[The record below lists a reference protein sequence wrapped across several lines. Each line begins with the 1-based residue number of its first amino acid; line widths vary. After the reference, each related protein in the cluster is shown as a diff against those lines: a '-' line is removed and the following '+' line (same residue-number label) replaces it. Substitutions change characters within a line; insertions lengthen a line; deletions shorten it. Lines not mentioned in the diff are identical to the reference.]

1 MIGLTNPI
9 QAPKS
14 GNVELA
20 AEGTLVSFKQAQRA
34 RYQQWNNLEENI
46 QIKKSLMCFYTAE
59 TDCNHPCQSFK
70 LAQEFRKPV
79 QQ

>member
-20 AEGTLVSFKQAQRA
+20 AEGTLVLNRPTEQDINSG
-34 RYQQWNNLEENI
+34 
-46 QIKKSLMCFYTAE
+46 T
-59 TDCNHPCQSFK
+59 T
-70 LAQEFRKPV
+70 
-79 QQ
+79 

>member
-34 RYQQWNNLEENI
+34 RYQ
-46 QIKKSLMCFYTAE
+46 
-59 TDCNHPCQSFK
+59 
-70 LAQEFRKPV
+70 
-79 QQ
+79 